1 MSAAAAPSYYYGTRR
16 LSEATGFGRQL
27 QAAYPYYGSATRK
40 LFAAEPSFNYQSGRR
55 LQEAASFVRPL
66 FGNSFVAGAA
76 AADVPVPH
84 FLTRKLTSYGP
95 YYTAR
100 RLQTTG
106 GRQLSYYYG
115 Q

>member
-1 MSAAAAPSYYYGTRR
+1 MR
-16 LSEATGFGRQL
+16 LCYFPYPPLTSPLPPPPFPQ
-27 QAAYPYYGSATRK
+27 AYPYYGSATRK